1 MNAPPGVRVWWARS
15 ADARDR
21 LIDLLDPAEQARYH
35 EYDRPAD
42 RARFI
47 TAAALLRLAV
57 GRQLRVRPAEVPLD
71 RSCERC
77 GAPHGRPRIHSGA
90 GAPVL
95 SVSHSGDSVVVA
107 VGTGIEA
114 VGVDVELIDPAL
126 DVAELAGIA
135 LTGPEIRA
143 LAQLGAADRVS
154 AFVRLWTRKEA
165 LLKALG
171 VGLDQPPDQVNVV
184 GPAEPLYVPTSQGVA
199 TVLGLNPPVGYH
211 ASLAVIRGPVPVAE
225 SNGTRLLSQELQ
237 QALTT

>member
-1 MNAPPGVRVWWARS
+1 MSAPPGVRVWWARS

-21 LIDLLDPAEQARYH
+21 LLDLLDPAEQARYH

-47 TAAALLRLAV
+47 TAAALLRLV
-57 GRQLRVRPAEVPLD
+57 VSRQLQVRPADVPLD
-71 RSCERC
+71 RSCEQC
-77 GAPHGRPRIHSGA
+77 GAPHGRPRIHCA

-107 VGTGIEA
+107 VGTGINA

-135 LTGPEIRA
+135 LTKQEIRA
-143 LAQLGAADRVS
+143 LAQLDESDRLS
-154 AFVRLWTRKEA
+154 DFVRLWTRKEA

-171 VGLDQPPDQVNVV
+171 VGLEQPPDQVNVL
-184 GPAEPLYVPTSQGVA
+184 GSEYPLHVPTSEGVV
-199 TVLGLNPPVGYH
+199 TVLGLSPPVGYH
-211 ASLAVIRGPVPVAE
+211 ASLAVIRGPVPVTE
-225 SNGTRLLSQELQ
+225 SDGTPLLNPH
-237 QALTT
+237 QALISH